1 MRRPMLGVRAIAAP
15 ASLFLLLGAALGPH
29 GLGLLSASALG
40 HLDIV
45 ISVALAMIGV
55 FAGLSISAADT
66 RATRESLSIGA
77 VSSAVTILTVTGG
90 VYLLAT
96 RWGIALPLDALALA
110 AVLGICSSVSAAV
123 NVGREAP
130 DEVRR
135 AARLADDDD
144 VPLIVLGVTAVALIA
159 GGSAVERLL
168 LTAASGAAIGLAGWL
183 LFERATDTAERG
195 VFMTGSILLLAGAGA
210 YLGTSPLLSGFVA
223 ALVWV
228 RAPGVA
234 DRITADDLRVLQH
247 PLVVLLLL
255 VAGALVEWSAPV
267 LWMAAALVLLRLMG
281 KLAASLAIAR
291 IARIPPGLL
300 AGVLLPPGIMGIALA
315 LNVRQVLA
323 GDDGLIVPA
332 VTVAAA
338 VSEGIAAFLPVE
350 SGEAA

>member
-1 MRRPMLGVRAIAAP
+1 MLGVPAIAVP
-15 ASLFLLLGAALGPH
+15 ASLFLLLGAGLGPH
-29 GLGLLSASALG
+29 GLGVLSGRALG

-55 FAGLSISAADT
+55 FAGLSVSAGANRAT
-66 RATRESLSIGA
+66 RATLSIGA
-77 VSSAVTILTVTGG
+77 VSAAVTILTVTGG
-90 VYLLAT
+90 MYVLVT
-96 RWGIALPLDALALA
+96 RWGIPLPMGALALA
-110 AVLGICSSVSAAV
+110 AMLGICSSVSAAV
-123 NVGREAP
+123 SVGRDAS
-130 DEVRR
+130 DALRR

-168 LTAASGAAIGLAGWL
+168 ATAAAGVAIGLAGWL
-183 LFERATDTAERG
+183 LFERATDAAERG

-228 RAPGVA
+228 RAPGAA

-247 PLVVLLLL
+247 PLVVLLLI
-255 VAGALVEWSAPV
+255 VAGALVQWSAAV
-267 LWMAAALVLLRLMG
+267 LWVAAALVLLRLVG
-281 KLAASLAIAR
+281 KLAASLAVAR

-323 GDDGLIVPA
+323 VEDGLIVPA

-338 VSEGIAAFLPVE
+338 ISEGIAAFLPVE
-350 SGEAA
+350 SEDAA